1 MGKNTT
7 SYITFIIFARFIIAY
22 SQIIILLTP
31 DRTWLW
37 RLARSAMKR
46 RQAAAAGWHGNI
58 ICGENLLQKKM
69 MSWLMMIHKSLS
81 LLLLLKL
88 LYCGIISKVKENI
101 LGPTEDRINDH
112 RYNDKIQRVM
122 GLFFFFC

>member
-37 RLARSAMKR
+37 RLARSALKR
-46 RQAAAAGWHGNI
+46 RRAAAAGWHGNI
-58 ICGENLLQKKM
+58 ICGENLLQKMM
-69 MSWLMMIHKSLS
+69 MSWLMIHKSLS
-81 LLLLLKL
+81 LLLLLKI
-88 LYCGIISKVKENI
+88 LYCGIISKVKENN
-101 LGPTEDRINDH
+101 LGQQKT
-112 RYNDKIQRVM
+112 
-122 GLFFFFC
+122 G